1 MELRVGDTMTEEQV
15 EEWVNVLPPATYRA
29 DLVQLGEPY
38 SHREDENGKWRA
50 TYPTA
55 AKIAGQW
62 RYMGNCFRGSTEAK

>member
-1 MELRVGDTMTEEQV
+1 MKVGDIMAEVQV
-15 EEWVNVLPPATYRA
+15 EDWVNALPPATHKA

-38 SHREDENGKWRA
+38 SHREDENGQWRA

-62 RYMGNCFRGSTEAK
+62 LYMGNCFRGSIEAK